1 MYIQLRTAVYSFS
14 GEKGVIV
21 LYYYVDSSGEIY
33 TERSFPLILFGEHE
47 IGEREYISARK
58 REQEKFE

>member
-1 MYIQLRTAVYSFS
+1 M
-14 GEKGVIV
+14 IV